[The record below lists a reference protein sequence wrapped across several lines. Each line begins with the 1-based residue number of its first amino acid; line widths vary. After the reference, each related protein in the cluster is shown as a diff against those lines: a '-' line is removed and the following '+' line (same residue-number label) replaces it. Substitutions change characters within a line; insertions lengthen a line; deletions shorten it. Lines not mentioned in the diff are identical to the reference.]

1 MIVRKVQDKIYMIDI
16 KTDQESFMKKNNTG
30 GFFIVDQLPFS
41 KFKKWKIVNNEIV
54 VDEEAEQEI
63 IAKMYEREIEQ
74 LLNNTAK
81 IHKYDSID
89 TACSY
94 ASVENPFQEESKLF
108 VAWRGNLWAY
118 CYQIISDVKDKKR
131 TIPSLDELMTE
142 LPKFENQAELTIM

>member
-1 MIVRKVQDKIYMIDI
+1 MIVRRIEDKIYKIDI
-16 KTDQESFMKKNNTG
+16 TTDEKSFMEKNDSG

-63 IAKMYEREIEQ
+63 IAKMYEREVEQ
-74 LLNNTAK
+74 LLNSTAK
-81 IHKYDSID
+81 EHRYDSID

-108 VAWRGNLWAY
+108 VSWRGNVWAY
-118 CYQIISDVKDKKR
+118 CYQILNDVKEKKR
-131 TIPSLDELMTE
+131 AIPSLDELMAE
-142 LPKFENQAELTIM
+142 LPKFESQTV